1 MASDRSIWGWG
12 GEKRQRR
19 IHGGNFVDDYDG
31 DDDDYNIS
39 LTCIALIEL

>member
-1 MASDRSIWGWG
+1 MGVG

-31 DDDDYNIS
+31 DNDDYDTI
-39 LTCIALIEL
+39 LRCKALIEL